1 MSYIEENDLKVY
13 MPANELAT
21 IKETIDDS
29 DNVTMAIA
37 NVCALADTKLQNQYD
52 LPLATTIETL
62 ALKSALAKITVWDL
76 SGNYSSLSDTVK
88 EKREKDYNDGMRYLD
103 GLADGSIKLIDSAA
117 VSEADRYAFDSQ
129 VRITRDLM

>member
-13 MPANELAT
+13 MPTAELTA
-21 IKETIDDS
+21 IKETIGSS
-29 DNVTMAIA
+29 DNVAMAIA
-37 NVCALADTKLQNQYD
+37 NVCALADTKLLNQYD
-52 LPLATTIETL
+52 LPLALTIETL

-76 SGNYSSLSDTVK
+76 SGNYSSLSDVVK
-88 EKREKDYNDGMRYLD
+88 EKREKDYNDGMAYLN
-103 GLADGSIKLIDSAA
+103 GLADGSIKLIDTEA